1 MASKATLLFLV
12 RHGETE
18 WNTARRYQGQT
29 DTELNE
35 KGERQAELTAKRLA
49 KLELHAVYSSDLKRA
64 SRCAEE
70 IAEAHGLEVQL
81 CPALRERH
89 FGDLE
94 GLCRAEAETKPWW
107 PKHIAGDAYSAPP
120 GGETRGAVRKRVT
133 ACLREI
139 IAEHDGENVAIV
151 SHGGPISHVV
161 VEAFGVSA
169 RARQRGRMRLDNC
182 SITIV
187 EATAERH
194 RLLLLNDTGH
204 LYPGETFGVLAAMRE
219 RPH

>member
-1 MASKATLLFLV
+1 MEKKRTLLFLV

-18 WNTARRYQGQT
+18 WNTSRRYQGQT

-35 KGERQAELTAKRLA
+35 KGERQAELTARRMA
-49 KLELHAVYSSDLKRA
+49 KVGLTAVYTSDLKRA
-64 SRCAEE
+64 RRCAEA
-70 IAEAHGLEVQL
+70 IARLQGLEL
-81 CPALRERH
+81 TPTAALRERH
-89 FGDLE
+89 FGELE
-94 GLCRAEAETKPWW
+94 GLNRAEAEKKPWW

-133 ACLREI
+133 ACIREI

-161 VEAFGVSA
+161 VAAFGVSA

-187 EATAERH
+187 EATANRH